1 MLPQFSA
8 IPLQST
14 EAASDSSRNLN
25 QLLPVGKNV
34 SATVVAVSRDQV
46 QPEIFRLKL
55 EINNRLIQM
64 GVFQALPVGQK
75 INVNRQ
81 SDGQIQITPQT
92 TQSTTPQSSDKQA
105 NQPLPANTQP
115 PANPQQKVQDAN
127 IRLQTAMPLNTSKLP
142 DNGRLLAAVISSRPV
157 YPSAVTITESNTQ
170 QPPQTTQQ
178 GSATNTSSTTAIA
191 NRGNPVTT
199 NTPLQQAATAAP
211 TAQTSPVSP
220 PANIATTERPVINP
234 QTVAQPA
241 AQKANIS
248 TAAPSNNTSNQP
260 PNQPQA
266 ATAKSGGTPPLNTTS
281 SNPPPSNIAGTPSP
295 PSGAAQTASPT
306 SQPAPVSNNATATP
320 RPETAPT
327 NQNTSNNAGPAV
339 KDSAANT
346 QPPGNPVNTA
356 RISAPPTHHAITLA
370 LPDGSKVEFN
380 SPQPLPQ
387 GAQVLL
393 QKTGTQEALIV
404 KVQLPN
410 LTPNSA
416 LDKPAIQEVLR
427 NALPVQIPTGDVF
440 SQLAQTAAVTEGSQA
455 SQISSVVRSMLQLF
469 GVRPGSHEA
478 ASQIRQNIELGG
490 LHTERF
496 LSEGKTPN
504 PQDMKSQL
512 QQLQNLADRLPDE
525 QRERFEQLL
534 RGLHSRVTSQQL
546 NSLQQWR
553 ELPDGGFERVLQ
565 FDLPIKQGDRWEN
578 LELRLSRE
586 GGSNADGE
594 MVSVWR
600 VRLHFDLEELGGV
613 DAEIRLSDEHE
624 ISTLFWCDK
633 EGTAEKL
640 RSKADNF
647 AERLRECGFSNS
659 EVQWHQGTAP
669 EQKQAIHKKLVDL
682 HT

>member
-1 MLPQFSA
+1 M
-8 IPLQST
+8 
-14 EAASDSSRNLN
+14 
-25 QLLPVGKNV
+25 

-92 TQSTTPQSSDKQA
+92 TQSATPQSSDKPV

-127 IRLQTAMPLNTSKLP
+127 IRLQTTIPLNTSKLP

-157 YPSAVTITESNTQ
+157 YPSATTITGSNTQ

-178 GSATNTSSTTAIA
+178 GPATNTSTTTAII
-191 NRGNPVTT
+191 NKGTPVTT
-199 NTPLQQAATAAP
+199 NTPFQQAATATP
-211 TAQTSPVSP
+211 TVQTLPSSP
-220 PANIATTERPVINP
+220 PANAGSTERPAINP
-234 QTVAQPA
+234 QTVVQPA
-241 AQKANIS
+241 VQKANTT
-248 TAAPSNNTSNQP
+248 TATPSNNTSNQP
-260 PNQPQA
+260 PSQPQA
-266 ATAKSGGTPPLNTTS
+266 ASTTTTTTVKSVGTPPLNTTS
-281 SNPPPSNIAGTPSP
+281 SNPPPTNAAGTPNQS
-295 PSGAAQTASPT
+295 SGTAKTVSTP
-306 SQPAPVSNNATATP
+306 SQPAPVASNNIPATP
-320 RPETAPT
+320 KPEPAPA
-327 NQNTSNNAGPAV
+327 NQNITSNAGPAV

-346 QPPGNPVNTA
+346 QPTGNTVNTA
-356 RISAPPTHHAITLA
+356 RISVPPTHHAITLA
-370 LPDGSKVEFN
+370 LPNGSKVEFN

-427 NALPVQIPTGDVF
+427 NALPVQMPTGDVF
-440 SQLAQTAAVTEGSQA
+440 AQLAQTATVTEGSQA

-640 RSKADNF
+640 RSKADSF

-659 EVQWHQGTAP
+659 EVQWHQGVAP

>member
-1 MLPQFSA
+1 M
-8 IPLQST
+8 
-14 EAASDSSRNLN
+14 
-25 QLLPVGKNV
+25 

-92 TQSTTPQSSDKQA
+92 TQSATPQPSDKPV

-127 IRLQTAMPLNTSKLP
+127 IRLQTTIPLNTSKLP

-157 YPSAVTITESNTQ
+157 YPSATTITGSNTQ

-178 GSATNTSSTTAIA
+178 GPATNTSSTTAIV
-191 NRGNPVTT
+191 NKGTPVTT
-199 NTPLQQAATAAP
+199 NTPSQQAATATP
-211 TAQTSPVSP
+211 TAQTPPSSPS
-220 PANIATTERPVINP
+220 ANIAATERSVINP
-234 QTVAQPA
+234 QTVVQPSV
-241 AQKANIS
+241 QKANIT
-248 TAAPSNNTSNQP
+248 TAASSNNTSNQP
-260 PNQPQA
+260 PSQPQVA
-266 ATAKSGGTPPLNTTS
+266 TATATATATAKSVGTTPLNTAS
-281 SNPPPSNIAGTPSP
+281 SNPPPTNAAGTPNQS
-295 PSGAAQTASPT
+295 SGAAQTAIT
-306 SQPAPVSNNATATP
+306 SSQQTPVASNNTPATP
-320 RPETAPT
+320 RPEPAPA
-327 NQNTSNNAGPAV
+327 NQNITSNAGPAA

-346 QPPGNPVNTA
+346 QPTGNTPNIA

-370 LPDGSKVEFN
+370 LPNGSKVEFN

-427 NALPVQIPTGDVF
+427 NALPVQMPTGDVF
-440 SQLAQTAAVTEGSQA
+440 AQLAQTAAVTEGSQT

-624 ISTLFWCDK
+624 ISALFWCDK
-633 EGTAEKL
+633 EGTTEKL
-640 RSKADNF
+640 RSKADSF

-659 EVQWHQGTAP
+659 EVQWHQGAAP